1 MEILHKLIMNIR
13 DSDIRLYNNEY
24 MRATEVDARSHN
36 DATGPPW
43 RWYRITTQT
52 RRIIEEAFTDLKKRL
67 RRRVIGESTK
77 VAYDRQQSSYT
88 PTTGAEGM
96 RGNQG
101 CPRQANP
108 P

>member
-24 MRATEVDARSHN
+24 
-36 DATGPPW
+36 
-43 RWYRITTQT
+43 IT